1 MPGGDRPSAAEPA
14 QGAQPD
20 HVRASTDPVEDAEFN
35 PFEHERPDLLPS
47 WDRGARSSDVH
58 LTRDQAERVIQ
69 RALQL
74 QQAEQ
79 IGPRGG
85 MSLADIQDVA
95 AQVGV
100 EPDLVRRAL
109 KDVRLASAAEYEP
122 SHTERLLGPSHVAGA
137 VMIDSDPETARM
149 ATASWMTHDE
159 GMKRTGSRDNVDR
172 WVKDK
177 RLLVEIRR
185 GLQATRG
192 NGALRDLKA
201 VSVDVRPEEDGSI
214 VYVDADTTKIQ
225 HAAGWI
231 AASWAVA
238 GLAMGA
244 ASAGFHSDA
253 AAISSDVVQF
263 VIPFVGSA
271 VAGVGT
277 AVVVARTWITKV
289 KEGVDQA
296 LDGITMTT
304 THPELPPPPPTATG
318 WRRTALRW
326 LGGDR

>member
-1 MPGGDRPSAAEPA
+1 MPGDDRSSAAEAA
-14 QGAQPD
+14 QVDRPDDDAKYNPFAQP
-20 HVRASTDPVEDAEFN
+20 
-35 PFEHERPDLLPS
+35 RPDLLPS

-58 LTRDQAERVIQ
+58 LTRDQAERVIR

-85 MSLADIQDVA
+85 MSLADVQEVA

-122 SHTERLLGPSHVAGA
+122 SRTERLLGPARVAGA
-137 VMIDSDPETARM
+137 VVIDSDPVTART
-149 ATASWMTHDE
+149 ATTAWMTNDE
-159 GMKRTGSRDNVDR
+159 GMKRTGSRHNVDR

-177 RLLVEIRR
+177 RLLVEVRR

-192 NGALRDLKA
+192 NGALRDLKS
-201 VSVDVRPEEDGSI
+201 VSVDVRADDDGSI
-214 VYVDADTTKIQ
+214 VYVDADTSTVQRAVAITAVSGVLGGIALGLG
-225 HAAGWI
+225 AAGV
-231 AASWAVA
+231 APDTAV
-238 GLAMGA
+238 
-244 ASAGFHSDA
+244 
-253 AAISSDVVQF
+253 ISSDVAQF
-263 VIPFVGSA
+263 AVGFLGSA
-271 VAGVGT
+271 AAGVGT
-277 AVVVARTWITKV
+277 AALVARTWIAKV
-289 KEGVDQA
+289 REGVDVA
-296 LDGITMTT
+296 LDGISMTT
-304 THPELPPPPPTATG
+304 MHPELPPPPPSTVG